1 MTNSKVHLYSF
12 LRHLVEKNYSKAGN
26 DLEQVVEQKL
36 RGRANQA
43 KSKITGKSQSKS
55 PQAKATSKMTA
66 KKNSSKGEKE

>member
-26 DLEQVVEQKL
+26 HLEQVVEEKL
-36 RGRANQA
+36 RDRAKQA
-43 KSKITGKSQSKS
+43 KAKMTGKSQTKA

-66 KKNSSKGEKE
+66 KKDSPKGEKE